1 MRGPASCASLDSLRG
16 MPEIENGLLIVL
28 SVALFA
34 AKGFALVDCV
44 ARPSAK
50 FTYIETLPKQT
61 WLIILVLAL
70 LAHLVDGFNPLGLL
84 SLIGTVAAFVY
95 LAQVRG
101 SDSR

>member
-1 MRGPASCASLDSLRG
+1 MF
-16 MPEIENGLLIVL
+16 EIQNGLMFII
-28 SVALFA
+28 SIALFM

-61 WLIILVLAL
+61 WLIILVLTVLVHL
-70 LAHLVDGFNPLGLL
+70 LVWEPLKILNLV
-84 SLIGTVAAFVY
+84 GTVAALVY

>member
-1 MRGPASCASLDSLRG
+1 MFA
-16 MPEIENGLLIVL
+16 IQNGLMFVL
-28 SVALFA
+28 SLALFA

-44 ARPSAK
+44 ARPSAQ

-61 WLIILVLAL
+61 WLVILVLAVL
-70 LAHLVDGFNPLGLL
+70 THLVWWSPLELL
-84 SLIGTVAAFVY
+84 NLAGTVGALVY

>member
-1 MRGPASCASLDSLRG
+1 MFEIQDSL
-16 MPEIENGLLIVL
+16 MFII
-28 SVALFA
+28 SIALFA

-61 WLIILVLAL
+61 WLIILVLSVL
-70 LAHLVDGFNPLGLL
+70 THLVWWDPLHLL
-84 SLIGTVAAFVY
+84 NLAGTVGALVY

>member
-1 MRGPASCASLDSLRG
+1 MF
-16 MPEIENGLLIVL
+16 EIQNGLMFII
-28 SVALFA
+28 SIALFA

-61 WLIILVLAL
+61 WLVILVLAVL
-70 LAHLVDGFNPLGLL
+70 THLVWWSPLDLL
-84 SLIGTVAAFVY
+84 NLAGTVGALVY

>member
-1 MRGPASCASLDSLRG
+1 MF
-16 MPEIENGLLIVL
+16 EIQDGLMTVI
-28 SVALFA
+28 SIALFA

-61 WLIILVLAL
+61 WLIILVLAAL
-70 LAHLVDGFNPLGLL
+70 THVVWWNPLQLL
-84 SLIGTVAAFVY
+84 NLAGTVGALVY

-101 SDSR
+101 SDSH

>member
-1 MRGPASCASLDSLRG
+1 MGDIQDSL
-16 MPEIENGLLIVL
+16 MIII
-28 SVALFA
+28 SIALFA

-61 WLIILVLAL
+61 WLIILVLSVLTHL
-70 LAHLVDGFNPLGLL
+70 LWWDPLNLL
-84 SLIGTVAAFVY
+84 NLAGTVGALVY

-101 SDSR
+101 SESR